1 MSIKNTIKSIFLNP
15 RSFFL
20 ENLGIRQTIFKNTLW
35 LAVAEGVTR
44 FLKLILIIYVA
55 RILGATEYGKFTFA
69 LAFVTLFAIFYDLGL
84 SQITTRELS
93 QKQDKE
99 KEEYPAVVSLK
110 ILFGLITLVLIFGG
124 SFFITTDPIIQK
136 TIWILAFYILFVNFS
151 DIVYAFFRAR
161 QRMEYES
168 LSKIIQAL
176 VVTVVGFLV
185 ILNFPS
191 IVNLSYSYLFSSLIA
206 LIFILIFF
214 HFKLFPLKISW
225 QKSIWQ
231 KFLAMSWPLAIAG
244 MLGTVYSQI
253 DSVMMG
259 YLGQVTQTGWYN
271 AAYKIIG
278 VTLIPSG
285 LIAQGLFPVLSRL
298 FKESAEK
305 LQNIWNYFTE
315 AMVFLAFPIVVGGIV
330 LAPRII
336 DWIYDPSF
344 FPTGKE
350 AILAFQIL
358 IGTAGIIFL
367 ATPLIQILIVSNH
380 QNKLFWVTLSGAV
393 VNVALNLILIP
404 KYSLYGAAIATVITY
419 LLIFSILFKFV
430 SKFTSVKIFDLK
442 FLLSLFGVLLASG
455 VMYFFISQPLIYNLN
470 ILLSILIGASIYS
483 VAFII
488 LKILVKRFV

>member
-168 LSKIIQAL
+168 LSKIIQA
-176 VVTVVGFLV
+176 
-185 ILNFPS
+185 
-191 IVNLSYSYLFSSLIA
+191 
-206 LIFILIFF
+206 
-214 HFKLFPLKISW
+214 
-225 QKSIWQ
+225 
-231 KFLAMSWPLAIAG
+231 
-244 MLGTVYSQI
+244 
-253 DSVMMG
+253 
-259 YLGQVTQTGWYN
+259 
-271 AAYKIIG
+271 
-278 VTLIPSG
+278 
-285 LIAQGLFPVLSRL
+285 
-298 FKESAEK
+298 
-305 LQNIWNYFTE
+305 
-315 AMVFLAFPIVVGGIV
+315 
-330 LAPRII
+330 
-336 DWIYDPSF
+336 
-344 FPTGKE
+344 
-350 AILAFQIL
+350 
-358 IGTAGIIFL
+358 
-367 ATPLIQILIVSNH
+367 
-380 QNKLFWVTLSGAV
+380 
-393 VNVALNLILIP
+393 
-404 KYSLYGAAIATVITY
+404 
-419 LLIFSILFKFV
+419 
-430 SKFTSVKIFDLK
+430 
-442 FLLSLFGVLLASG
+442 
-455 VMYFFISQPLIYNLN
+455 
-470 ILLSILIGASIYS
+470 
-483 VAFII
+483 
-488 LKILVKRFV
+488 